1 MPTRRETLKFEP
13 GQPPDKRLKG
23 WHLLRMQIS
32 GSLRFHKQGRPLKY
46 VRTMVRATAYVGPTK
61 TTPLGD
67 PSCLVFAQDGMCL
80 TSDEVG
86 PMGTATA
93 DSLRETLKE
102 CGVKVGRKKGRR

>member
-1 MPTRRETLKFEP
+1 MHIRDRIVELRRVPARDLAPKPEDAEKADDVDVLIESP
-13 GQPPDKRLKG
+13 G
-23 WHLLRMQIS
+23 
-32 GSLRFHKQGRPLKY
+32 
-46 VRTMVRATAYVGPTK
+46 
-61 TTPLGD
+61 GD